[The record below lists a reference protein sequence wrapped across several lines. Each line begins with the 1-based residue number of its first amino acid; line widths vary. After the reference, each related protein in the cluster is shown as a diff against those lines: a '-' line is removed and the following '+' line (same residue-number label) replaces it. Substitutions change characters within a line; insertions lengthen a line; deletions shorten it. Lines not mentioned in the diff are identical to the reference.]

1 MFFCSINK
9 IVVNYAHS
17 FTINQRVK
25 DKYELLEGFDF
36 PNVPYYQVCQRNMR
50 LFCSVPYTNGLP
62 MQDDKVKLT
71 QYKAILEY
79 LGRRHGLWPATEE
92 LVTEQAVLREVAS
105 DLSDRVVEYV
115 YSGQHRSEG
124 VEMTA
129 EEKREKR
136 RAFLARMPT
145 QLRDLS
151 RRHEKKGG
159 KWMLGDKL
167 SYVDFMMYEFLVRP
181 VGANAST
188 EMTKEMFL
196 NP

>member
-1 MFFCSINK
+1 MPTQHETF
-9 IVVNYAHS
+9 
-17 FTINQRVK
+17 
-25 DKYELLEGFDF
+25 
-36 PNVPYYQVCQRNMR
+36 
-50 LFCSVPYTNGLP
+50 LFCPVHERPP
-62 MQDDKVKLT
+62 RQDDKVKLT

-129 EEKREKR
+129 EEKGEKR
-136 RAFLARMPT
+136 GAFLARMPT

-159 KWMLGDKL
+159 RWMLGDKL

-188 EMTKEMFL
+188 EMTNKNVSEPLGFRQDAGK
-196 NP
+196 NVESIHYIH